1 MCVFLSIQI
10 AYACFSFIQISSEM
24 DLLNSTSL
32 KKLEWCLSLWTV
44 TRPWEVSYQFWHGTI
59 IMCTVCHC
67 LQCPRRVQSC
77 FHFYHLGL
85 WLASYSSPFFS
96 HIPLDLSLLNSQ
108 EVKHWRFLSSR
119 LIIIIFEDVTYHL
132 NTCYQLCSNDANAYY
147 YLHVSGRL

>member
-1 MCVFLSIQI
+1 MRVFLLYRFPVRWICLTPWRLRNLSD
-10 AYACFSFIQISSEM
+10 ASVSE
-24 DLLNSTSL
+24 
-32 KKLEWCLSLWTV
+32 LSL
-44 TRPWEVSYQFWHGTI
+44 RPWEVSYQFWHGTI

-67 LQCPRRVQSC
+67 LQCPCRVQSC